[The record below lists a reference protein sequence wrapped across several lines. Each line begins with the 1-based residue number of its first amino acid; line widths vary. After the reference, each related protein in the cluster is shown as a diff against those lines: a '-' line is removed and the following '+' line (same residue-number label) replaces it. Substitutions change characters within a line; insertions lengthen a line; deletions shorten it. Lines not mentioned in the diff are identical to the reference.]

1 MEYLEYILL
10 FLLSILFLCIF
21 WCINSIKLIKMTIED
36 IQKTVEDI
44 RTNKYRN
51 LMSKAENLNGSLNS
65 KYNGINSSINSAK
78 NTIIAECKDIM
89 TSQIS
94 EQTDLL
100 IDTLD
105 EHHQTLTAIREN
117 LKGQKQQI
125 KTNQEKII
133 AKFNDVNILINNNTD
148 NISSAVYNSYNSLNA
163 SINKNINAT
172 KDNENSIKSMNI
184 NLNNYLDK
192 FSQIEELYRNL
203 QILYKKILEEESKI
217 SKQEQSLCSMVSR
230 HTQIF
235 EITHEMNQTSKE
247 IFEFMKLYLVQST
260 LDKFKK

>member
-1 MEYLEYILL
+1 MEYILL
-10 FLLSILFLCIF
+10 FLLSIFLLCIF
-21 WCINSIKLIKMTIED
+21 WCINSIKLIK
-36 IQKTVEDI
+36 KTVEDI
-44 RTNKYRN
+44 QTTVKDIQINKYRN

-65 KYNGINSSINSAK
+65 KYNGINSNINSA
-78 NTIIAECKDIM
+78 IAECKDIM

-117 LKGQKQQI
+117 LKGLKQNI

-133 AKFNDVNILINNNTD
+133 GKFNDVNILINNNTD
-148 NISSAVYNSYNSLNA
+148 DLSSAVYNSYNSLNA
-163 SINKNINAT
+163 SIEKNRTAT
-172 KDNENSIKSMNI
+172 KDNENSVKSMNI
-184 NLNNYLDK
+184 NLNNYLNK

-217 SKQEQSLCSMVSR
+217 SKQEQSLTSMVSR
-230 HTQIF
+230 HSQIF
-235 EITHEMNQTSKE
+235 EITNEMNQTSKE
-247 IFEFMKLYLVQST
+247 IFEFMKLYLIQST